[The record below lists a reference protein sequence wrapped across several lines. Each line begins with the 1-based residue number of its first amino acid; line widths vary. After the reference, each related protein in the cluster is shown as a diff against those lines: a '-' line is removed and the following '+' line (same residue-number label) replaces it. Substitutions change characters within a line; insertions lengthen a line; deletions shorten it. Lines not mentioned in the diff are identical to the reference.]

1 MRTVQPL
8 QPQLS
13 DYSIAD
19 IQFDLKSRDDIP
31 QILRGLQ
38 YIYVNIELRNAVF
51 KLLETHIQPD
61 ADPKNG
67 RPGMDLW
74 KIFVVGVLR
83 LDLNW
88 DYDRLHEQVNNHKTI
103 RQMLGHADIF
113 DTDYYQLQ
121 TLKDNV
127 CLLTPSLLNEINEI
141 VVASG
146 HALVKKK
153 ENEVL
158 RGRCD
163 SFVVK
168 TNVHY
173 PTDINLLF
181 DAIRKIIV
189 LIARL
194 CEEHDL
200 SEWRQ
205 YAYNVRLL
213 KRLMRAAQM
222 KKRGG
227 GGSEAQKEKRQE
239 QMVEAHQQYM
249 DVARQYLDKVR
260 LSLKHLQELG
270 VLTTTQTLIMLEV
283 QQYMV
288 DAERQLDQITRRVIE
303 GKAIPHGE
311 KVFSIFEPHTEW
323 IVKGKAGVPMELGL
337 RVCIMEDQHQFLLHH
352 QVMEKQTDD
361 QVAVSMVSEAM
372 VRFPSLV
379 TCSFDKGFHSPEN
392 QKELAEILDVVA
404 LPRKGKRSQKIQEI
418 ESSQAFLQAKQKHSA
433 VESAING
440 LGVHGLDRCPD
451 HGLDGFKR
459 YVALSIVGRNLQR
472 IGVILFEQ
480 ERKRL
485 ERAQKRKLRKVA

>member
-1 MRTVQPL
+1 MRIVQPL

-38 YIYVNIELRNAVF
+38 YIYVNIKLRNAVF
-51 KLLETHIQPD
+51 QLLETHIQ
-61 ADPKNG
+61 ADVDGNNG

-74 KIFVVGVLR
+74 KIFVIGVLR

-113 DTDYYQLQ
+113 DTHYYHHQ
-121 TLKDNV
+121 TLKDNAR
-127 CLLTPSLLNEINEI
+127 LLTPSLLIEINKI
-141 VVASG
+141 VVSSG

-158 RGRCD
+158 HGRCD

-181 DAIRKIIV
+181 DAMRKIIT
-189 LIARL
+189 LTAQL
-194 CEEHDL
+194 CEGHDL

-205 YAYNVRLL
+205 YAYNIRHV
-213 KRLMRAAQM
+213 KKLMRAAQM

-227 GGSEAQKEKRQE
+227 GKTEEQKEKCQE
-239 QMVEAHQQYM
+239 QVIAAHQLYIDIAQKYLDRARLSLGNLQRLVELTPAQTLTGFEIQQYM
-249 DVARQYLDKVR
+249 ADADRQID
-260 LSLKHLQELG
+260 
-270 VLTTTQTLIMLEV
+270 QT
-283 QQYMV
+283 
-288 DAERQLDQITRRVIE
+288 TRRVVE
-303 GKAIPHGE
+303 GKTIPHAE

-323 IVKGKAGVPMELGL
+323 VVKGKAGVPVELGL
-337 RVCIMEDQHQFLLHH
+337 KVCIVEDQHQFLLHH

-361 QVAVSMVSEAM
+361 QVAVSIVSETMA
-372 VRFPSLV
+372 RFPDLA
-379 TCSFDKGFHSPEN
+379 TCSFDKGFHSPGN
-392 QKELAEILDVVA
+392 QKELAEMLDVAA
-404 LPRKGKRSQKIQEI
+404 LPRKGKRSKKTQET
-418 ESSQAFLQAKQKHSA
+418 ESSETFLQAKKKHSA

-472 IGVILFEQ
+472 IGVILIEQ

-485 ERAQKRKLRKVA
+485 ERMQKKRLKKAA

>member
-1 MRTVQPL
+1 MRVVQPL

-38 YIYVNIELRNAVF
+38 YVYVNTELRNAAF
-51 KLLETHIQPD
+51 KLLETQIQPD
-61 ADPKNG
+61 IDQDNG

-74 KIFVVGVLR
+74 KIFVAGALR

-113 DTDYYQLQ
+113 DTYCYQLQ

-127 CLLTPSLLNEINEI
+127 CLLTPSLLNAINEI
-141 VVASG
+141 VVSSG

-153 ENEVL
+153 ENAVL

-181 DAIRKIIV
+181 DAMRKVIV
-189 LIARL
+189 LTARL
-194 CEEHDL
+194 CEAHDL

-205 YAYNVRLL
+205 HDYNVRHL

-227 GGSEAQKEKRQE
+227 GAEEQKEKRQE
-239 QMVEAHQQYM
+239 QMVAAHQQYM
-249 DVARQYLDKVR
+249 DIAQQYLDKAR

-270 VLTTTQTLIMLEV
+270 VLTANQMLTALEV

-288 DAERQLDQITRRVIE
+288 DADRQIDQTTRRVVE
-303 GKAIPHGE
+303 GKTIPHGE
-311 KVFSIFEPHTEW
+311 KVFSLFEPHTEW
-323 IVKGKAGVPMELGL
+323 VVK
-337 RVCIMEDQHQFLLHH
+337 R
-352 QVMEKQTDD
+352 
-361 QVAVSMVSEAM
+361 
-372 VRFPSLV
+372 
-379 TCSFDKGFHSPEN
+379 
-392 QKELAEILDVVA
+392 
-404 LPRKGKRSQKIQEI
+404 
-418 ESSQAFLQAKQKHSA
+418 
-433 VESAING
+433 
-440 LGVHGLDRCPD
+440 
-451 HGLDGFKR
+451 
-459 YVALSIVGRNLQR
+459 
-472 IGVILFEQ
+472 
-480 ERKRL
+480 
-485 ERAQKRKLRKVA
+485 

>member
-51 KLLETHIQPD
+51 KLLDAHIQPD
-61 ADPKNG
+61 ADSKNG

-74 KIFVVGVLR
+74 KIFVLGVLR

-103 RQMLGHADIF
+103 RQMLCHADIF
-113 DTDYYQLQ
+113 DTYYYHPQ

-153 ENEVL
+153 EDEVL

-181 DAIRKIIV
+181 DAMRKIIT
-189 LIARL
+189 LTARL

-205 YAYNVRLL
+205 YAYNVRHL
-213 KRLMRAAQM
+213 KRLLRAAQM

-227 GGSEAQKEKRQE
+227 GSSEAQKEKRHE
-239 QMVEAHQQYM
+239 QMVAAHQQYM
-249 DVARQYLDKVR
+249 DIAQQYLDKAR
-260 LSLKHLQELG
+260 LSLKRLPERVL
-270 VLTTTQTLIMLEV
+270 LTTNQTLIMLEA
-283 QQYMV
+283 QEYMV
-288 DAERQLDQITRRVIE
+288 DAERQIDQTTRRVVE
-303 GKAIPHGE
+303 GKTIPHGE
-311 KVFSIFEPHTEW
+311 KVFSLFEPHTEW

-337 RVCIMEDQHQFLLHH
+337 KVCIMEDQHQFLLHH

-361 QVAVSMVSEAM
+361 QVAVSMVSETMA
-372 VRFPSLV
+372 RFPSLA
-379 TCSFDKGFHSPEN
+379 TCSFDKGFHSPDN
-392 QKELAEILDVVA
+392 QEALAEMLDVVA
-404 LPRKGKRSQKIQEI
+404 LPRKGKRSKKTQEI
-418 ESSQAFLQAKQKHSA
+418 ESSRAFLQAKKKHSA

-472 IGVILFEQ
+472 IGVILIEQ
-480 ERKRL
+480 ERKQL
-485 ERAQKRKLRKVA
+485 ERMQKKRLKEAA